1 MRIRAGILD
10 LIKKRAKD
18 KQAKEIFMAII
29 FFLCA
34 CVSIL
39 AIATIAGFLFTGGLP
54 AIREIGVREFFLG
67 TAWTPRNRYPSFGI
81 LPMIAGSVT
90 ITLGAIVIGVPIG
103 VFTAI
108 FLAYMCP
115 PRLYKIIKPVVNLL
129 AGIPSVVYGFF
140 GMVVIVPLLRPF
152 AERVDAAGIPTGN
165 SILAASIL
173 LGIMILPVVIGISES
188 AIRAVPE
195 HYYEGALALGAS
207 KLRSVLCVVV
217 PSAKSGIMAAVVL
230 GIGRAI
236 GETMAVNMVAG
247 NQPRMP
253 IHLLRG
259 ARSLTANVV
268 MEMPYAYGLHRDSLT
283 ATGVVLLLFILLIN
297 IVFVFFIKRNVSK
310 NPQDGTRFSNAIA
323 KPVAYIKWAIPVVV
337 LLFGRFY
344 FENNW
349 IVLCSAVFII
359 VPALKQ
365 FYTLLS
371 VSTLKWLTKFWDKFF
386 YTLTW
391 TFASVTVL
399 ALGFIFFHILSNGF
413 RHLATPGLF
422 AINTAAVEVSLFPSI
437 VSTVLMVVIVLAIA
451 VPLGVFSAVFLV
463 EYMRAGSRFVTV
475 IRSAAEIL
483 AGIPSIVYGLF
494 GMMFFRIFLGLGI
507 SVLSGALTMSIMM
520 LPLIIRSTEE
530 ALKSVP
536 DTYREASFGLGAGKL
551 RTVFK
556 IILPSAMP
564 GILAGVILAIGRV
577 VGESAAL
584 IFTAG
589 ALQVPRIPT
598 GLMDTG
604 TTLTVHMWQLSNY
617 GRFVNETY
625 AAAVVLL
632 LIVFCL
638 NGVSG
643 LIARR
648 FSKT

>member
-1 MRIRAGILD
+1 MKVKKSIS
-10 LIKKRAKD
+10 LIHGLVKGKRVN
-18 KQAKEIFMAII
+18 EVVMAIV
-29 FFLCA
+29 FFICA

-39 AIATIAGFLFTGGLP
+39 SIATIAGFLFTGGLP

-67 TAWTPRNRYPSFGI
+67 TTWAPRDQNPSFGI
-81 LPMIAGSVT
+81 LPMIAGSVSIT
-90 ITLGAIVIGVPIG
+90 IGAIIIGVPIG

-108 FLAYMCP
+108 YLAFMCP
-115 PRLYKIIKPVVNLL
+115 KRLYKVIKPIVNLL

-188 AIRAVPE
+188 AIRAVPDN
-195 HYYEGALALGAS
+195 YFEGALALGAS

-217 PSAKSGIMAAVVL
+217 PAAKSGILAAVVL
-230 GIGRAI
+230 GVGRAI

-268 MEMPYAYGLHRDSLT
+268 MEMSYASDLHRESLI

-297 IVFVFFIKRNVSK
+297 MVFVFFVKRNVSK
-310 NPQDGTRFSNAIA
+310 GAGEGSKFSKAMA
-323 KPVAYIKWAIPVVV
+323 KPMMYVKWAIPFIA
-337 LLFGRFY
+337 LLFGQFY
-344 FENNW
+344 FNNRW
-349 IVLCSAVFII
+349 VVLISFVFLVTPIMRR
-359 VPALKQ
+359 L
-365 FYTLLS
+365 YTFLS
-371 VSTLKWLTKFWDKFF
+371 VNALKWLTRLWDRFF
-386 YTLTW
+386 FILTW
-391 TFASVTVL
+391 VFASLTVL
-399 ALGFIFFHILSNGF
+399 ALGFIVFHVLSNGF

-422 AINTAAVEVSLFPSI
+422 AINSATPGVSLFPSI
-437 VSTVLMVVIVLAIA
+437 ITTILMVAIVLVIA
-451 VPLGVFSAVFLV
+451 VPFGVFSAVFLV
-463 EYMRAGSRFVTV
+463 EYLRTGSRFVTV

-494 GMMFFRIFLGLGI
+494 GMMFFRIFLGLGM

-536 DTYREASFGLGAGKL
+536 VTYREASFGLGAGKL

-564 GILAGVILAIGRV
+564 GILAGVILSIGRV

-598 GLMDTG
+598 GLLDTG

-632 LIVFCL
+632 LVVFCL
-638 NGVSG
+638 NGISG

>member
-1 MRIRAGILD
+1 MKVKIINH
-10 LIKKRAKD
+10 IKHQVKG
-18 KQAKEIFMAII
+18 KQVKEVVMSVI

-34 CVSIL
+34 CVSVL

-67 TAWTPRNRYPSFGI
+67 TAWSPRDRYPSFGI
-81 LPMIAGSVT
+81 LPMIAGSVY
-90 ITLGAIVIGVPIG
+90 ITLGAIIIGVPIG

-115 PRLYKIIKPVVNLL
+115 RRIYKVIKPVVNLL

-140 GMVVIVPLLRPF
+140 GMVVIVPFLRPF
-152 AERVDAAGIPTGN
+152 AERVGADGIPTGN

-188 AIRAVPE
+188 AIRAVPD

-217 PSAKSGIMAAVVL
+217 PAAKSGIFAAVVL
-230 GIGRAI
+230 GVGRAI

-268 MEMPYAYGLHRDSLT
+268 MEMPYAYGLHRYSLT

-297 IVFVFFIKRNVSK
+297 MVFVFFIKRNVSK
-310 NPQDGTRFSNAIA
+310 GARDGTKFSKAIA
-323 KPVAYIKWAIPVVV
+323 KPMVYIKWAIPFTM
-337 LLFGRFY
+337 LILGHFY
-344 FENNW
+344 FENRW
-349 IVLCSAVFII
+349 IVFASLVFLAVP
-359 VPALKQ
+359 VLRR

-371 VSTLKWLTKFWDKFF
+371 VSVLKLLTKLWDKFF
-386 YTLTW
+386 YSLTW
-391 TFASVTVL
+391 VFASVTVL
-399 ALGFIFFHILSNGF
+399 ALGFIFFHIISNGF
-413 RHLATPGLF
+413 THLATPGLF
-422 AINTAAVEVSLFPSI
+422 AIDASTPGISLFPSI

-463 EYMRAGSRFVTV
+463 EYMKTGSRFVTV

-520 LPLIIRSTEE
+520 LPLIMRSTEE

-551 RTVFK
+551 RTVFR

-564 GILAGVILAIGRV
+564 GILAGVILSIGRV

-589 ALQVPRIPT
+589 ALQVPRIPS

-617 GRFVNETY
+617 GRYVNETY

-632 LIVFCL
+632 LIVFFL
-638 NGVSG
+638 NGISG

>member
-1 MRIRAGILD
+1 MRGKIINLIRQQVKG
-10 LIKKRAKD
+10 KKP
-18 KQAKEIFMAII
+18 KEVIMAII

-34 CVSIL
+34 CVSVL

-54 AIREIGVREFFLG
+54 AMREIGVREFFLG
-67 TAWTPRNRYPSFGI
+67 TLWAPRDRYPSFGI

-90 ITLGAIVIGVPIG
+90 ITLGAIIIGVPIG
-103 VFTAI
+103 VFTAV

-115 PRLYKIIKPVVNLL
+115 RRLYKIIKPVVNLL

-140 GMVVIVPLLRPF
+140 GMVVIVPFLRPF

-188 AIRAVPE
+188 AIRAVPD

-217 PSAKSGIMAAVVL
+217 PAAKSGILAAVVL
-230 GIGRAI
+230 GVGRAI

-268 MEMPYAYGLHRDSLT
+268 MEMSYASDLHRESLI

-297 IVFVFFIKRNVSK
+297 MIFVFFVNRKVSK
-310 NPQDGTRFSNAIA
+310 APQEGSRFSNATN
-323 KPVAYIKWAIPVVV
+323 KSMVYLKWAIPFVM
-337 LLFGRFY
+337 LLLGEFY
-344 FENNW
+344 FNNRW
-349 IVLCSAVFII
+349 IVLGSSVFMGI
-359 VPALKQ
+359 PLTRRA
-365 FYTLLS
+365 YTLLS
-371 VSTLKWLTKFWDKFF
+371 THVLKWLTKLWDKLF

-391 TFASVTVL
+391 VFAAITVL

-422 AINTAAVEVSLFPSI
+422 AIDASTPGVSLFPSI
-437 VSTVLMVVIVLAIA
+437 VSTILMVALVLAIA

-463 EYMRAGSRFVTV
+463 EYMRTGSRFVTI

-556 IILPSAMP
+556 IILPSAIP

-632 LIVFCL
+632 LVVFCL

-643 LIARR
+643 LVARR

>member
-1 MRIRAGILD
+1 MRGKIINLIRQQVKG
-10 LIKKRAKD
+10 KKP
-18 KQAKEIFMAII
+18 KEVIMAII

-34 CVSIL
+34 CVSVL

-54 AIREIGVREFFLG
+54 AMREIGVREFFLG
-67 TAWTPRNRYPSFGI
+67 TLWAPRDRYPSFGI

-90 ITLGAIVIGVPIG
+90 ITLGAIIIGVPIG
-103 VFTAI
+103 VFTAV

-115 PRLYKIIKPVVNLL
+115 RRLYKIIKPVVNLL

-140 GMVVIVPLLRPF
+140 GMVVIVPFLRPF

-188 AIRAVPE
+188 AIRAVPD

-217 PSAKSGIMAAVVL
+217 PAAKSGILAAVVL
-230 GIGRAI
+230 GVGRAI

-268 MEMPYAYGLHRDSLT
+268 MEMSYASDLHRESLI

-297 IVFVFFIKRNVSK
+297 MIFVFFVNRKVSK
-310 NPQDGTRFSNAIA
+310 GPQEGSRFSNATN
-323 KPVAYIKWAIPVVV
+323 KSMVYLKWAIPFVM
-337 LLFGRFY
+337 LLLGEFY
-344 FENNW
+344 FNNRW
-349 IVLCSAVFII
+349 IVLGSSVFMGI
-359 VPALKQ
+359 PLTRRA
-365 FYTLLS
+365 YTLLS
-371 VSTLKWLTKFWDKFF
+371 THVLKWLTKLWDKLF

-391 TFASVTVL
+391 VFAATTVL

-422 AINTAAVEVSLFPSI
+422 AIDASTPGVSLFPSI
-437 VSTVLMVVIVLAIA
+437 VSTILMVALVLAIA

-463 EYMRAGSRFVTV
+463 EYMRTGSRFVTI

-556 IILPSAMP
+556 IILPSAIP

-632 LIVFCL
+632 LVVFCL

-643 LIARR
+643 LVARR

>member
-1 MRIRAGILD
+1 MKGKIIN
-10 LIKKRAKD
+10 LIKNQVKG
-18 KQAKEIFMAII
+18 KQAKEVIMAII

-39 AIATIAGFLFTGGLP
+39 AIITIAGFLFTGGLP

-67 TAWTPRNRYPSFGI
+67 TAWSPRDRYPTFGI
-81 LPMIAGSVT
+81 LPMIAGSVSIT
-90 ITLGAIVIGVPIG
+90 IGAILIGVPIG

-115 PRLYKIIKPVVNLL
+115 RRLYKIIKPVVNLL

-140 GMVVIVPLLRPF
+140 GMVVIVPFLRPF

-188 AIRAVPE
+188 AIRAVPD

-217 PSAKSGIMAAVVL
+217 PAAKSGILAAVVL
-230 GIGRAI
+230 GVGRAI

-268 MEMPYAYGLHRDSLT
+268 MEMSYASDLHRESLI

-297 IVFVFFIKRNVSK
+297 MIFVFIVKRNVSK
-310 NPQDGTRFSNAIA
+310 GSLNGSRLSKIMD
-323 KPVAYIKWAIPVVV
+323 KPMVYIKWALPFTMI
-337 LLFGRFY
+337 LLGQFY
-344 FENNW
+344 FNSRW
-349 IVLCSAVFII
+349 LVVGSIAFMAVPVIKR
-359 VPALKQ
+359 L
-365 FYTLLS
+365 YTLLS
-371 VSTLKWLTKFWDKFF
+371 ISVLRLLTRIWDKFF
-386 YTLTW
+386 YALTW
-391 TFASVTVL
+391 VFASITVL

-422 AINTAAVEVSLFPSI
+422 AIDASAPGISLFPSI
-437 VSTVLMVVIVLAIA
+437 ISTVLMVALVLAIA

-463 EYMRAGSRFVTV
+463 EYLKTGSRFVTV
-475 IRSAAEIL
+475 IRSAAEVL

-520 LPLIIRSTEE
+520 LPLIMRSTEE

-551 RTVFK
+551 RTVFR
-556 IILPSAMP
+556 IILPSAIP
-564 GILAGVILAIGRV
+564 GIFAGIILAIGRV

-589 ALQVPRIPT
+589 ALQIPRIPT
-598 GLMDTG
+598 GLLDTG

-632 LIVFCL
+632 IVVFCL
-638 NGVSG
+638 NSVSG

-648 FSKT
+648 FAKR